1 MTGPSVQTIVGA
13 TSVSDASLRKF
24 AGYQMKRS
32 FNVLQVDLLKRLKPF
47 GLRMVTF
54 STLTLIVDNP
64 GLSQSQLAEA
74 MAMESPNF
82 VGIVDELHRKGLI
95 VRDRATD
102 DRRAYALCATDVGA
116 KVLAQAFAA
125 VQAHEDQLLG
135 ALTLNEREA
144 LVAMLRKVET
154 GPKGKTT

>member
-82 VGIVDELHRKGLI
+82 VGIVDELHRKSLI
-95 VRDRATD
+95 VRDRATG
-102 DRRAYALCATDVGA
+102 DRSGDG
-116 KVLAQAFAA
+116 
-125 VQAHEDQLLG
+125 
-135 ALTLNEREA
+135 
-144 LVAMLRKVET
+144 
-154 GPKGKTT
+154 GPRFPQPANQKG